1 MGCSLLSNLLSEVSS
16 GSGSS
21 ALGMP
26 LEFHV
31 KCKNTMEQSG
41 GLLKVFTL
49 AVQVQY
55 ISIYLYNV
63 LIVFLSCVM
72 KVVLSNILNKHLD
85 YKLLLHSHL
94 KQEVYKIW
102 DIERTVI
109 VCSVYEL
116 S

>member
-55 ISIYLYNV
+55 IYL
-63 LIVFLSCVM
+63 
-72 KVVLSNILNKHLD
+72 
-85 YKLLLHSHL
+85 
-94 KQEVYKIW
+94 
-102 DIERTVI
+102 
-109 VCSVYEL
+109 SV
-116 S
+116 

>member
-1 MGCSLLSNLLSEVSS
+1 M
-16 GSGSS
+16 
-21 ALGMP
+21 
-26 LEFHV
+26 
-31 KCKNTMEQSG
+31 
-41 GLLKVFTL
+41 
-49 AVQVQY
+49 Y
-55 ISIYLYNV
+55 

-85 YKLLLHSHL
+85 YKLLVHSHL